1 MRYAPDYKI
10 SLEKSYE
17 LLEDAEISE
26 IPIDL
31 NKIID
36 CFSNE
41 ISVKTY
47 SEYMNDANCS
57 LQDVIDFFDSD
68 LGACSYR
75 HDTNKYI
82 IYYNDVDKTENWIR
96 FTIAHELGHIFIGHH
111 QMYGVDVLSRKGV
124 GKHKYEEL
132 EKEANN
138 FARNLLSPAPLA
150 EQVVMFEKKKNP
162 STLSDLFSITV
173 PAAEVRL
180 QYISRDLR
188 DFSNSM
194 LSFFKNTFNPL
205 SIYCPECGVE
215 HEKGTDYCANCGSK
229 SLAFG
234 FKYKRLSDSNNSI
247 KYSTCIICGHN
258 NFNRHAKFCP
268 ICGIPIY
275 NSCSDNKD
283 HEVRLTDYYCSTCGS
298 PTTMKDYIKEI
309 TEKRG
314 ERDMLYDDGV
324 EFDEST
330 MKVKICPKCGNEEF
344 SDNALFCKICGTNLY
359 NDCEGIHTQNFNGFD
374 DIVEI
379 HHNPSNARYCETCGA
394 KTRFFIDG
402 ILCDHSEYNKNFT
415 DDSNSGFDFPSDDQ
429 LPF

>member
-75 HDTNKYI
+75 PDTNKYI
-82 IYYNDVDKTENWIR
+82 IYYNDVDKSDNWIR

-111 QMYGVDVLSRKGV
+111 QMHGVDVLSRKGV

-150 EQVVMFEKKKNP
+150 EQVVVFEKKKNP

-180 QYISRDLR
+180 QYISRD
-188 DFSNSM
+188 
-194 LSFFKNTFNPL
+194 
-205 SIYCPECGVE
+205 
-215 HEKGTDYCANCGSK
+215 
-229 SLAFG
+229 
-234 FKYKRLSDSNNSI
+234 
-247 KYSTCIICGHN
+247 
-258 NFNRHAKFCP
+258 
-268 ICGIPIY
+268 
-275 NSCSDNKD
+275 
-283 HEVRLTDYYCSTCGS
+283 
-298 PTTMKDYIKEI
+298 
-309 TEKRG
+309 
-314 ERDMLYDDGV
+314 
-324 EFDEST
+324 
-330 MKVKICPKCGNEEF
+330 
-344 SDNALFCKICGTNLY
+344 
-359 NDCEGIHTQNFNGFD
+359 
-374 DIVEI
+374 
-379 HHNPSNARYCETCGA
+379 
-394 KTRFFIDG
+394 
-402 ILCDHSEYNKNFT
+402 
-415 DDSNSGFDFPSDDQ
+415 
-429 LPF
+429 